1 MRHGTWN
8 GTLSNVDD
16 TRLTRQRRRCAL
28 APPRSAY
35 RVIIHGFRFAPM
47 RPPHAEVRTRG
58 ASRMA
63 HAGRHRAASGPAV
76 AVARGGRGTSGWTSE
91 GLVGTCATAK
101 PQPRGSTEPATYY
114 RGACTTKSRTID
126 STGWQ
131 PNASTALAAA
141 LPTSTLFD
149 LSRTHH
155 GLWD

>member
-1 MRHGTWN
+1 MLVC
-8 GTLSNVDD
+8 LSCV
-16 TRLTRQRRRCAL
+16 L
-28 APPRSAY
+28 
-35 RVIIHGFRFAPM
+35 M
-47 RPPHAEVRTRG
+47 MEEAEED
-58 ASRMA
+58 ASK
-63 HAGRHRAASGPAV
+63 GPKLE
-76 AVARGGRGTSGWTSE
+76 GPQFCWTSE
-91 GLVGTCATAK
+91 GLVGKSAIAK